1 MTKYMRGLTP
11 FMKSVREKFEIVKC
25 ERDSLEKDMLRAEML
40 IAMESLLL
48 IGFLNVSFFW
58 VSQTFKN
65 NNFFS
70 QIMDEFQY
78 ELKMP
83 RDRVAVLIGKKGEI
97 KKELENN
104 THTKITVDSKEGD
117 VFVRGND
124 ALSLY
129 TAKEI
134 ITAIA
139 RGFNPDIA
147 QSLLKQ
153 DYCFELIR
161 TDDFVK
167 SKNSQLRLKGRVIG
181 KEGRSRKAIEMLTET
196 YICVYGK
203 TIGIIGLTEDVAN
216 AKRAVE
222 SLLSG
227 SPHSNVFRWLEKVR
241 RDQRRFDIEDK
252 DGAGKI

>member
-1 MTKYMRGLTP
+1 
-11 FMKSVREKFEIVKC
+11 
-25 ERDSLEKDMLRAEML
+25 
-40 IAMESLLL
+40 
-48 IGFLNVSFFW
+48 
-58 VSQTFKN
+58 
-65 NNFFS
+65 
-70 QIMDEFQY
+70 MDEFQY

-83 RDRVAVLIGKKGEI
+83 KDRVAVLIGKKGKI
-97 KKELENN
+97 KKELEHN
-104 THTKITVDSKEGD
+104 TRTQITVDSKEGD

-134 ITAIA
+134 ITAIG
-139 RGFNPDIA
+139 RGFNPEVA
-147 QSLLKQ
+147 QTLLKQ

-161 TDDFVK
+161 MDEFVK

-181 KEGRSRKAIEMLTET
+181 KEGKARKNIEFLTET

-203 TIGIIGLTEDVAN
+203 TIGIIGMAENVTN

-227 SPHSNVFRWLEKVR
+227 SPHSNVFRWLEKMR
-241 RDQRRFDIEDK
+241 RDNRRFDIEVK
-252 DGAGKI
+252 ENNE

>member
-1 MTKYMRGLTP
+1 
-11 FMKSVREKFEIVKC
+11 MKSVKEKFDIVKW
-25 ERDSLEKDMLRAEML
+25 ERDTFEKVMFRAERS
-40 IAMESLLL
+40 IAMDSSVDIEV
-48 IGFLNVSFFW
+48 FKCFFFG

-70 QIMDEFQY
+70 ESMEEFQY

-83 RDRVAVLIGKKGEI
+83 KDRVAVLIGKKGEI
-97 KKELENN
+97 KKELEHN
-104 THTKITVDSKEGD
+104 TRTHITVDSKEGD

-124 ALSLY
+124 AISLY

-134 ITAIA
+134 VTAIA
-139 RGFNPDIA
+139 RGFNPEVA

-181 KEGRSRKAIEMLTET
+181 RDGKSRRTIETLTDT

-203 TIGIIGLTEDVAN
+203 TIGIIGLSEDVTN

-227 SPHSNVFRWLEKVR
+227 SPHSNVFRWLEKMR
-241 RDQRRFDIEDK
+241 RDKKRFDIEDK
-252 DGAGKI
+252 DD